1 MSVEQTAYATGVSL
15 LQARALIIAVAAEH
29 RLPTEIVALESALH
43 RVLAADVYAPF
54 DVPGFANS
62 AMDGFA
68 LRGVDL
74 SQLAE
79 QAFQLVGQIFAGGTS
94 APPVGAGECVRIT
107 TGAPLPHGADT
118 VVIKEN
124 VRLGGNRI
132 WIGVEE
138 KPGANTRP
146 AGEDYRAGDLALRA
160 GMLLAAAQLGM
171 LASFGYGDV
180 VVTRRIRAVLLTTGD
195 ELVPAGMPLGFG
207 QIHDSNRFS
216 LGALLQTCGVDL
228 VRHQHLRDDPALLR
242 IALQQAAR
250 DADIVLSSGGV
261 SAGEADYLPGLLA
274 EIGRIH
280 LWKVRIKPGMPF
292 LFGSIGEALVFS
304 LPGNPVSGIATFLS
318 LVRPALDT
326 MLGINTSA
334 RKTWRARL
342 PSAIQK
348 RHSRSEFLR
357 ATLTCDENGTL
368 WVTPFAKQGSGM
380 LRGVSDADVL
390 LIVPEEKHELA
401 QGSVVE
407 FLPLPGFA

>member
-1 MSVEQTAYATGVSL
+1 MSAEQPAYATGISL
-15 LQARALIIAVAAEH
+15 QQARELIIAVASEH
-29 RLPTEIVALESALH
+29 TLPPETVALEMALD
-43 RVLAADVYAPF
+43 RVLVTDMFAPF

-68 LRGVDL
+68 LRGADL
-74 SQLAE
+74 PQSGERALR
-79 QAFQLVGQIFAGGTS
+79 LIGQIFAGGNS
-94 APPVGAGECVRIT
+94 APSVGAGECVRIT
-107 TGAPLPHGADT
+107 TGAPLPHGADS

-124 VRLGGNRI
+124 ARVDGGFV
-132 WIGVEE
+132 WMSAGE
-138 KPGANTRP
+138 KPEANTRP
-146 AGEDYRAGDLALRA
+146 AGEDYRAGELALRA
-160 GMLLAAAQLGM
+160 GMRLTAAQLGT
-171 LASFGYGDV
+171 LASFGCGTITV
-180 VVTRRIRAVLLTTGD
+180 KRRIRAVLLTTGD
-195 ELVPAGMPLGFG
+195 ELVPTGVPLGFG

-216 LGALLQTCGVDL
+216 LGGLLRTFDVDL
-228 VRHQHLRDDPALLR
+228 VRHEHLRDDPALLR
-242 IALQQAAR
+242 TALQQAAR

-326 MLGINTSA
+326 MLGINQSA

-342 PSAIQK
+342 QSAIQK
-348 RHSRSEFLR
+348 RHSRTEFLR

-368 WVTPFAKQGSGM
+368 WATPLAKQGSGM
-380 LRGVSDADVL
+380 LRGVSEADIL
-390 LIVPEEKHELA
+390 LIVPEDKHDLA

-407 FLPLPGFA
+407 FLPLPGLA

>member
-1 MSVEQTAYATGVSL
+1 MNVEQTAYATGVSL
-15 LQARALIIAVAAEH
+15 QQARELIIAVAAEH
-29 RLPTEIVALESALH
+29 RLPTEIVALETALH
-43 RVLAADVYAPF
+43 RVLAADMHAPF

-68 LRGVDL
+68 LRGADL
-74 SQLAE
+74 PQSGECALQLI
-79 QAFQLVGQIFAGGTS
+79 GQIFAGGDN
-94 APPVGAGECVRIT
+94 APLVGVGECVRIT
-107 TGAPLPHGADT
+107 TGAPLPHGADS
-118 VVIKEN
+118 VVIKES
-124 VRLGGNRI
+124 VRVDGDRI
-132 WIGVEE
+132 WINAGE

-146 AGEDYRAGDLALRA
+146 AGEDYRGGDLALRA
-160 GMLLAAAQLGM
+160 GTLLSAAQLGT
-171 LASFGYGDV
+171 LASFGCDTIA
-180 VVTRRIRAVLLTTGD
+180 VTRRIRAVLLTTGD
-195 ELVPAGMPLGFG
+195 ELVPAGVPLGFG

-216 LGALLQTCGVDL
+216 LGGLLRTFGVEL
-228 VRHQHLRDDPALLR
+228 VRHEHLRDDPALLR
-242 IALQQAAR
+242 TALLRAAR

-261 SAGEADYLPGLLA
+261 SAGEADYLPSLLA
-274 EIGRIH
+274 EIGHIH

-292 LFGSIGEALVFS
+292 LFGRIGEALVFS

-368 WVTPFAKQGSGM
+368 WVTPLVKQGSAM

-390 LIVPEEKHELA
+390 LIVPEDKHELA

-407 FLPLPGFA
+407 FLPLPGLA